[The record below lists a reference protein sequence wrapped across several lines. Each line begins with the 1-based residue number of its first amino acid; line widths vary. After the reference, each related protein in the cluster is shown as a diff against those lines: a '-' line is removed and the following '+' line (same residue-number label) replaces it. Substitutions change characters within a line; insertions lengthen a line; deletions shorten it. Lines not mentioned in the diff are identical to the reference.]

1 MSIAPDV
8 KLGQDVMVLQPALVD
23 LSGCTIGDQAKI
35 RAFGEIQKNATIGKH
50 ALVDAGAVMTHDVP
64 AYAILA
70 GVPAH
75 VIRAARERKG
85 GTP

>member
-1 MSIAPDV
+1 MSIVPDV
-8 KLGQDVMVLQPALVD
+8 ARPRRDGLVSQ
-23 LSGCTIGDQAKI
+23 LWSTCLVAPSATKP
-35 RAFGEIQKNATIGKH
+35 RLAFGEIQKNATIGKH